1 MLTTF
6 RAKGGEEFGKLTLQR
21 QVHRYLPAGHGF
33 PFDFVLPRGRAGG
46 AAPSSFIVPF
56 EQPPALPVGL
66 APRLGLHLHPA
77 RDGSGSIRGITTRR
91 DHSLQS
97 HPLGGGRELDAIIER
112 VAPPGA

>member
-21 QVHRYLPAGHGF
+21 QVHRYAFHSTLCCPGGEPAELLHQAS
-33 PFDFVLPRGRAGG
+33 L
-46 AAPSSFIVPF
+46 PF